1 MAQVETFEVRKK
13 TFLPLPIVAPDFSY
27 TMDLMIMSS
36 VYQNIVR
43 PGDITKFEWRRTE
56 LNNRTYNNNYQ
67 YILIFIETTS
77 RKVWVFPQKTKTAR
91 ETYKNFILFRTK
103 VNNRIS
109 RLLSDSDTAF
119 ALIKQN
125 CSYFNYCQVVA
136 GDGNHTA
143 LSRVDRFVSTFRRMI
158 FTCIDKVLEAAEE
171 KGARRVIPR
180 IRSQWVN
187 HMWCCLRVY
196 NHETKHDAL
205 WLYDTSTHLD
215 GYDDWVNKIV
225 RYTPDE
231 VWKSPQLR
239 YRIRLRNYLNMAK
252 NYKNKKGVFARLLKA
267 NYVYKRVDVQHYAKG
282 AQLKFAKVPFLK
294 GPRFGNSFM
303 VDGQLVSYRNLYP
316 APDPAP
322 PRRARVAEP
331 SRPRGSKYNLDKY
344 VDQMV
349 NAYMRLEEQMN
360 ARRSNGVPQR
370 APPYDDDDD
379 DDDYDSEEEE
389 EEEENVLQRAAPA
402 PPPTLPLSS
411 DDEEEEEEENNNDVV
426 IPPPPRRNY
435 SKQIQKLLEEAH
447 HYTEHYNRVMARKR
461 QQQRAQQRQQQ
472 SGSSNSRSSRRR
484 R

>member
-1 MAQVETFEVRKK
+1 M
-13 TFLPLPIVAPDFSY
+13 L
-27 TMDLMIMSS
+27 
-36 VYQNIVR
+36 
-43 PGDITKFEWRRTE
+43 
-56 LNNRTYNNNYQ
+56 
-67 YILIFIETTS
+67 
-77 RKVWVFPQKTKTAR
+77 
-91 ETYKNFILFRTK
+91 
-103 VNNRIS
+103 
-109 RLLSDSDTAF
+109 
-119 ALIKQN
+119 AL
-125 CSYFNYCQVVA
+125 
-136 GDGNHTA
+136 T
-143 LSRVDRFVSTFRRMI
+143 
-158 FTCIDKVLEAAEE
+158 KVLEAAEE

-282 AQLKFAKVPFLK
+282 TKQLKFAKVPFLK

-349 NAYMRLEEQMN
+349 NAYMRIEEQMN

-370 APPYDDDDD
+370 A
-379 DDDYDSEEEE
+379 
-389 EEEENVLQRAAPA
+389 APV
-402 PPPTLPLSS
+402 PPPMSPLSS
-411 DDEEEEEEENNNDVV
+411 DDEEEEEEEEDNNDVV